1 MEYQKTKK
9 QSSSNRKGRT
19 IVSMILS
26 FLIAVTLT
34 MAALLGSLRLGFLNE
49 KMIVRSL
56 NVKDYYGESVMIFTS
71 EWKIYPF
78 LLGFRKVHWKE
89 L

>member
-26 FLIAVTLT
+26 FLIAVALT
-34 MAALLGSLRLGFLNE
+34 MAALLGKPS
-49 KMIVRSL
+49 VR
-56 NVKDYYGESVMIFTS
+56 VS
-71 EWKIYPF
+71 E
-78 LLGFRKVHWKE
+78 
-89 L
+89 

>member
-9 QSSSNRKGRT
+9 QSFSNRKGRT

-56 NVKDYYGESVMIFTS
+56 NVKDYY
-71 EWKIYPF
+71 
-78 LLGFRKVHWKE
+78 
-89 L
+89 

>member
-34 MAALLGSLRLGFLNE
+34 DRGDTDNGSASW
-49 KMIVRSL
+49 KPPVR
-56 NVKDYYGESVMIFTS
+56 VS
-71 EWKIYPF
+71 E
-78 LLGFRKVHWKE
+78 
-89 L
+89 

>member
-1 MEYQKTKK
+1 M
-9 QSSSNRKGRT
+9 
-19 IVSMILS
+19 SMILS

-56 NVKDYYGESVMIFTS
+56 NVKDYYGD
-71 EWKIYPF
+71 PC
-78 LLGFRKVHWKE
+78 L
-89 L
+89 